1 MLNNRFRNRVRAACL
16 GSALLAVHGAAAQVV
31 VPAPGVRVFASTP
44 AAPGSFL
51 GVAVAEVDSER
62 AKVLRL
68 KEVYGVEITRLEED
82 SPASR
87 AGLKV
92 GDVALEYNG
101 QRVEGT
107 EQFVRLVKET
117 PVGRQVKL
125 LVSRDGNPQTLTA
138 TIGSGRPKMLR
149 DQEDEIRFSLPRMA
163 VPEMPDVPRVFMWW
177 RTALLG
183 IDAESIDGQ
192 LAQYFGVKDGVLVRA
207 VAKDSAAE
215 KAAIKAG
222 DIIVKVEDTR
232 VVTPREITGAIRAQ
246 PGKKTFALTVVRDQK
261 ELNLNVTMDERS
273 EREGKP
279 TPGRSVRV
287 PRM

>member
-1 MLNNRFRNRVRAACL
+1 
-16 GSALLAVHGAAAQVV
+16 VV
-31 VPAPGVRVFASTP
+31 VPAPGARVFASTP
-44 AAPGSFL
+44 AVPGSFL

-62 AKVLRL
+62 AKALRL
-68 KEVYGVEITRLEED
+68 KEVYGVEITRLEEE
-82 SPASR
+82 SPASK

-92 GDVALEYNG
+92 NDVVLEYNA

-138 TIGSGRPKMLR
+138 TIGSGKPKMLR
-149 DQEDEIRFSLPRMA
+149 VPDDEIRFSLPRMEI
-163 VPEMPDVPRVFMWW
+163 PEAPDVPRVFMWW

-192 LAQYFGVKDGVLVRA
+192 LAQHFGVKDGVLVRS

-215 KAAIKAG
+215 KATLKAG
-222 DIIVKVEDTR
+222 DVIVRVEDTR
-232 VVTPREITGAIRAQ
+232 VVTPREITNAMRAQ

-261 ELNLNVTMDERS
+261 EMNLSVTVDEERS
-273 EREGKP
+273 GREAIQAP
-279 TPGRSVRV
+279 RRSVRV